1 MAKRKNWIKKLN
13 RAGKII
19 SILPDTT
26 EIINRAVD
34 NTRPIIEKELDR
46 HHERQEAY
54 KEIDNVLH
62 LNVEE
67 AKKHLENQGFTVSMI
82 PATPQIKYAKFLPNQ
97 VVSMY
102 PKKKKAKL
110 GSLIKL
116 YYLDQASLNANI
128 ILLNEQKSK
137 VQRFGRT
144 LSNPLKR
151 GKKIFPKKTKH
162 PKDVTP
168 KSTGKRQ

>member
-1 MAKRKNWIKKLN
+1 MAKRKNWIKKLS
-13 RAGKII
+13 RVSKIV
-19 SILPDTT
+19 SVLPDAT

-54 KEIDNVLH
+54 REIDNVLH

-67 AKKHLENQGFTVSMI
+67 AKRHLENQGFTVSKI
-82 PATPQIKYAKFLPNQ
+82 PATPHIKYAKAFPNQ

-102 PKKKKAKL
+102 PKKRKAKL
-110 GSLIKL
+110 GSLVKL
-116 YYLDQASLNANI
+116 YYLDQATINASI
-128 ILLNEQKSK
+128 ILLNEQKSR

-144 LSNPLKR
+144 FSNSLKH
-151 GKKIFPKKTKH
+151 GKKKFPKKHRK

-168 KSTGKRQ
+168 KSTDKRQ